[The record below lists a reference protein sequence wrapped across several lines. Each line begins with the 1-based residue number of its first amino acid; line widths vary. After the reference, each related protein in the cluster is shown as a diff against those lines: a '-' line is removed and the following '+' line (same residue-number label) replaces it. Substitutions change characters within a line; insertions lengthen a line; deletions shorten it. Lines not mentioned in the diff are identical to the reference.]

1 MNRIPKPR
9 LPQTRTLIALL
20 LLACALPVLAWAPL
34 GHRLV
39 GDLAERHL
47 TPAAKA
53 EVAKLLAG
61 EREPTLAGVANWADE
76 LRNTDPDRFKRTS
89 RWHYVKLTG
98 PECAYEPAKECKD
111 GSCVIAA
118 IEAQLAILRD
128 RSQPLDARRDALKFV
143 VHLVGDVHQPFHASN
158 RPDAG
163 GNQYQ
168 ISLRTK
174 LKPEAYAQK
183 NYVDGVM
190 GTNLHSMW
198 DYYVLGET
206 GMHPRAFADE
216 LAKRPWPPVAT
227 TDGNPTQ
234 WAQESCRL
242 IDDWGTYPQG
252 HKLDASYGE
261 AMRPLAER
269 RVLQAADRLA
279 LLLNEALDPA
289 AAAEKSAEKN

>member
-9 LPQTRTLIALL
+9 AALAFL
-20 LLACALPVLAWAPL
+20 LLACALPVLAWTQL

-53 EVAKLLAG
+53 EVARLLAG
-61 EREPTLAGVANWADE
+61 EREPTLAGVAYWADA
-76 LRNTDPDRFKRTS
+76 LRSTDPDRFKRTS

-98 PECAYEPAKECKD
+98 PECAYEPAKECKNGD
-111 GSCVIAA
+111 CAIAA
-118 IEAQLAILRD
+118 IEAQLVILRD
-128 RSQPLDARRDALKFV
+128 RSQPLEARRDALKFV
-143 VHLVGDVHQPFHASN
+143 VHLVGDIHQPFHASSH
-158 RPDAG
+158 DDVG
-163 GNQYQ
+163 GNKFQV
-168 ISLRTK
+168 SLRTN

-198 DYYVLGET
+198 DYYILGET
-206 GMHPRAFADE
+206 GMHPSAFADE
-216 LAKRPWPPVAT
+216 LARRPWPPIAT
-227 TDGNPTQ
+227 TEGNPTQ

-242 IDDWGTYPQG
+242 IDAWGTYPQG

-279 LLLNEALDPA
+279 LLLNEALDPGF
-289 AAAEKSAEKN
+289 KSE

>member
-1 MNRIPKPR
+1 MNRIPK
-9 LPQTRTLIALL
+9 LHAALAFL
-20 LLACALPVLAWAPL
+20 LLACALPVLAWTQL

-53 EVAKLLAG
+53 EVARLLAG
-61 EREPTLAGVANWADE
+61 EREPTLAGVAYWADA
-76 LRNTDPDRFKRTS
+76 LRSTDPDRFKRTS

-98 PECAYEPAKECKD
+98 PECAYEPAKECKNGD
-111 GSCVIAA
+111 CAIAA
-118 IEAQLAILRD
+118 IEAQLVILRD
-128 RSQPLDARRDALKFV
+128 RSQPLEARRDALKFV
-143 VHLVGDVHQPFHASN
+143 VHLVGDIHQPFHASSH
-158 RPDAG
+158 DDVG
-163 GNQYQ
+163 GNKFQV
-168 ISLRTK
+168 SLRTN

-198 DYYVLGET
+198 DYYILGET
-206 GMHPRAFADE
+206 GMHPSAFADE
-216 LAKRPWPPVAT
+216 LARRPWPPIAT
-227 TDGNPTQ
+227 TEGNPTQ

-242 IDDWGTYPQG
+242 IDAWGTYPQG

-279 LLLNEALDPA
+279 LLLNEALDPGF
-289 AAAEKSAEKN
+289 KSE